1 MIYNKEYYISQI
13 SERSS
18 KYGSQ
23 LIEMM
28 EYYDVMSLSEITLEQ
43 VKEFYKMLID
53 KDIDD
58 SNKQY

>member
-28 EYYDVMSLSEITLEQ
+28 EYYDAMSLSEITLEQ
-43 VKEFYKMLID
+43 AKEFYKMLID